1 MDKYIQYTPCLD
13 MACVGV
19 CCNVVVMLYPGVEL
33 RRASHYTANVFC
45 SSISGEVA
53 GAVTLLPR
61 PIMIVLVTEDVDY
74 KRI

>member
-1 MDKYIQYTPCLD
+1 
-13 MACVGV
+13 
-19 CCNVVVMLYPGVEL
+19 MLYPGDEL
-33 RRASHYTANVFC
+33 RRASHYSANMFC
-45 SSISGEVA
+45 SGISGEVA